1 MKLVVNEE
9 IDGINLPA
17 ITADRISDSFAKAYG
32 LGLKQQ
38 SNIKQ
43 VIIETY
49 ADAGIT
55 KDPATWSRQTPTME
69 QVAGAGLV
77 PALKKMFDMFLK
89 EVGTLF

>member
-1 MKLVVNEE
+1 LNQYSNFPFNPLKLVLNEE

-69 QVAGAGLV
+69 QVINNSSFAC
-77 PALKKMFDMFLK
+77 
-89 EVGTLF
+89 